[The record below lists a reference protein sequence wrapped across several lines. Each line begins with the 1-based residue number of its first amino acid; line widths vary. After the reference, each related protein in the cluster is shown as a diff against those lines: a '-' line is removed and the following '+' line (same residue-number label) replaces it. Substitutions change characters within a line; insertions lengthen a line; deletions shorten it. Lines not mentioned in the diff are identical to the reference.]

1 MAVRQTPLSYSVLIN
16 LPNLQIGVSVCRSTI
31 IFSERAT
38 GFYCAGGTRE
48 FLAPVGFHHNILL
61 APWYEVPYLRHYNGI
76 FSTSA
81 VARGTNHADLQTSLV
96 RPE

>member
-1 MAVRQTPLSYSVLIN
+1 MAVPQTPFNSVKHQPRPILI
-16 LPNLQIGVSVCRSTI
+16 CCTI

-81 VARGTNHADLQTSLV
+81 VARGTNHADLQTSLA